1 MEYKFK
7 TKPYEHQA
15 NALKKIFR
23 SELGHALFMDPG
35 TGKTKI
41 AIDSV
46 ASFHQDKKV
55 KKVLI
60 LCPINALSVW
70 PKEFGIHSPITQSIF
85 VRPDTGTSS
94 EKAEVFNEWV
104 QSTQEGDHFY
114 HIDVAV
120 FNYEALIRRNGNQPI
135 FEALSKWKPDMII
148 LDESQKVKTA
158 TAQRSKQAHKLCSE
172 AEFTLLLTGTPIG
185 KNLLDLYSQLKCIS
199 PSIWDGQTWSAF
211 RNEYGIFGGKS
222 GYELLGYRNADELGK
237 KYQPYVSTARKEDC
251 LDLPKVSDIKIPI
264 AWDPTSWASY
274 ERFSQDGMVV
284 HQRQLIFASIVLV
297 KLLRMQQMTGHTVA
311 DENGNPVLF
320 NERKLAYT
328 KDLAENLMEAGQPVI
343 IFARFKAE
351 IQALQEALD
360 TPYVI
365 KGGVSA
371 KRRGEISKDWK
382 GEKPLI
388 IQIAS
393 AEALDGLQHVC
404 SHAIFFSTDFSW
416 IHYFQARGRID
427 REGQKSPV
435 TFYHM
440 CMEESVD
447 YLVIDTLREKQDLE
461 KLIKDNPALLVVTRK
476 NDDKINIRE

>member
-158 TAQRSKQAHKLCSE
+158 TAQRSKQAHKLCYE
-172 AEFTLLLTGTPIG
+172 AEFTLILTGRPIG
-185 KNLLDLYSQLKCIS
+185 
-199 PSIWDGQTWSAF
+199 
-211 RNEYGIFGGKS
+211 
-222 GYELLGYRNADELGK
+222 
-237 KYQPYVSTARKEDC
+237 
-251 LDLPKVSDIKIPI
+251 
-264 AWDPTSWASY
+264 
-274 ERFSQDGMVV
+274 
-284 HQRQLIFASIVLV
+284 
-297 KLLRMQQMTGHTVA
+297 
-311 DENGNPVLF
+311 
-320 NERKLAYT
+320 
-328 KDLAENLMEAGQPVI
+328 
-343 IFARFKAE
+343 
-351 IQALQEALD
+351 
-360 TPYVI
+360 
-365 KGGVSA
+365 
-371 KRRGEISKDWK
+371 
-382 GEKPLI
+382 
-388 IQIAS
+388 
-393 AEALDGLQHVC
+393 
-404 SHAIFFSTDFSW
+404 
-416 IHYFQARGRID
+416 
-427 REGQKSPV
+427 
-435 TFYHM
+435 
-440 CMEESVD
+440 
-447 YLVIDTLREKQDLE
+447 
-461 KLIKDNPALLVVTRK
+461 
-476 NDDKINIRE
+476 